1 MNETGKTVK
10 KLSFSI
16 AAIIVLSVCLCV
28 TTFALIYSTVTVGEN
43 LFGTGEV
50 KIDLNGGNPVIRD
63 SEYLS
68 RPGMTV
74 NKTFYIENKG
84 SEDVY
89 YRIYLDN
96 LQGGLADVL
105 EISITD
111 GTSFVFA
118 GKASELT
125 KDNAPVADDILKPG
139 ERREFTIS
147 FTHPESAG
155 NDTQNQ
161 FLSFDLKADA
171 VQVRNNPDRVFG

>member
-1 MNETGKTVK
+1 M
-10 KLSFSI
+10 
-16 AAIIVLSVCLCV
+16 
-28 TTFALIYSTVTVGEN
+28 
-43 LFGTGEV
+43 
-50 KIDLNGGNPVIRD
+50 
-63 SEYLS
+63 
-68 RPGMTV
+68 
-74 NKTFYIENKG
+74 
-84 SEDVY
+84 
-89 YRIYLDN
+89 
-96 LQGGLADVL
+96 L